1 MPHREMEKVLL
12 FADYED
18 RYIEQIKKALGKV
31 KLVHLQKADEQ
42 MLKRELGEADVVILG
57 KGIDPKLLTYAGRA
71 KWIHLDSAGLNDFAK
86 PEILNRHIMV
96 TGTAGR
102 SENALAEHA
111 FYLMLAL
118 NYKTHQLQQ
127 NQKAHFWEEGIYSD
141 RAALYGKTIGVI
153 GLGHTGKCVAEY
165 AKAFHMRVL
174 GYSRNEKQCSC
185 ADKMFYLKETDALDK
200 MLALC
205 DYVVLTCALTD
216 DTWHLIDEGRMRK
229 MKSSAFLINM
239 ARGAVVEEKALYEAL
254 RDGII
259 AGAGCDTFEKEPLAA
274 DSPLWELQNMMIT
287 PHATPAMPDKVQR
300 SIDILCGNIK
310 RYQRGE
316 TLQNLLRAEDLY
328 TKNDKEQCEGRPVGK

>member
-1 MPHREMEKVLL
+1 MPQRKMEKVLL
-12 FADYED
+12 YADYEE
-18 RYIEQIKKALGKV
+18 RYIEQIKRALGKV
-31 KLVHLQKADEQ
+31 RLVHLQKADEQ
-42 MLKRELGEADVVILG
+42 TLKKELKEAEVIILG
-57 KGIDPKLLTYAGRA
+57 KGIDPKLLIYAGMA
-71 KWIHLDSAGLNDFAK
+71 KWIHMDAAGLNDFAK

-141 RAALYGKTIGVI
+141 RAALYGRNVGVV
-153 GLGHTGKCVAEY
+153 GLGHTGKCVAAY
-165 AKAFHMRVL
+165 AKAFQMRVL
-174 GYSRNEKQCSC
+174 GYSRNEKHCSC
-185 ADKMFYLKETDALDK
+185 VDEMFYSKEEGALDK
-200 MLALC
+200 MLSLC

-216 DTWHLIDEGRMRK
+216 DTWHLIDGERMRK

-254 RDGII
+254 RDKII
-259 AGAGCDTFEKEPLAA
+259 AGAGCDTFEKEPLTE
-274 DSPLWELQNMMIT
+274 DSPLWELQNMIIT

-300 SIDILCGNIK
+300 SVDILCENIK
-310 RYQRGE
+310 RYQRGDI
-316 TLQNLLRAEDLY
+316 LQNLLRAEDLY
-328 TKNDKEQCEGRPVGK
+328 TKNDKERCKERPVGK